1 MELTNPWVWTQLTE
15 SIYPD
20 RKAGTPVHL
29 GYLMKGYKEYYPYN
43 EWIKKGYVERNNNK
57 LSITKVTKEGEE

>member
-1 MELTNPWVWTQLTE
+1 MELINPWVWTELTE
-15 SIYPD
+15 SIHPD

-43 EWIKKGYVERNNNK
+43 EWIKKGYVER
-57 LSITKVTKEGEE
+57 IEQ